1 MNEALWYLGRGTGLM
16 ALLLLSVATALGI
29 ATSTG
34 RVLPG
39 LPRFA
44 VTALHR
50 NASLTAV
57 VFVIVH
63 IGTLLLDPE
72 AQLRL
77 VDVLVP
83 FVGDYRPFWLGL
95 GTLAFD
101 LLLAVMITSLLRQ
114 RIGLKVWRIVHWA
127 AYALWPAGLLH
138 AIGTGTDAAQVWYWV
153 AAALSV
159 VTVGAAFLWRL
170 APTGGGRA

>member
-1 MNEALWYLGRGTGLM
+1 VTEALWYLGRGSGLM

-57 VFVIVH
+57 VFLIVH
-63 IGTLLLDPE
+63 IGTLLFDPY
-72 AQLRL
+72 AQLR
-77 VDVLVP
+77 VADIVVP
-83 FVGDYRPFWLGL
+83 FTGEYRPFWLGL
-95 GTLAFD
+95 GTLGFD
-101 LLLAVMITSLLRQ
+101 LLLAVVVTSLLRH
-114 RIGLKVWRIVHWA
+114 RIGLRTWRAVHWS
-127 AYALWPAGLLH
+127 AYAAWPMGLVH
-138 AIGTGTDAAQVWYWV
+138 SIGTGTDSAQAWYWV
-153 AAALSV
+153 IAVLSV
-159 VTVGAAFLWRL
+159 ITVGAAFVWRL
-170 APTGGGRA
+170 VPTGVRP

>member
-1 MNEALWYLGRGTGLM
+1 VNEALWYLGRGSGLM
-16 ALLLLSVATALGI
+16 ALLLLSVSTALGI

-57 VFVIVH
+57 VFLAVH
-63 IGTLLLDPE
+63 IGTLLFDPY

-77 VDVLVP
+77 ADIIVP
-83 FVGDYRPFWLGL
+83 FTGAYRSLWLGL
-95 GTLAFD
+95 GTLASD
-101 LLLAVMITSLLRQ
+101 LLLAVVVTSLLRH
-114 RIGLKVWRIVHWA
+114 RIGLRTWRAVHWT
-127 AYALWPAGLLH
+127 AYAAWPIGLVH
-138 AIGTGTDAAQVWYWV
+138 AIGTATDTAQAWFWGSTVFSVSIVVTAFVWRLIP
-153 AAALSV
+153 AAARS
-159 VTVGAAFLWRL
+159 
-170 APTGGGRA
+170 